1 MDTIDSDGK
10 IAWNAALSF
19 VVNGDTDDHLEMLE
33 IGVIKRL
40 LEDKWATY
48 AKVIFFRYLLHKNN
62 FKYFQTI
69 SKDDPI

>member
-1 MDTIDSDGK
+1 LDTIDSDGK

-19 VVNGDTDDHLEMLE
+19 IVNGETDDHLEMLE

-48 AKVIFFRYLLHKNN
+48 AKVIINAPNIFFINSLTGRPR
-62 FKYFQTI
+62 F
-69 SKDDPI
+69 